1 MTEKDAKSQTLR
13 VRRNQEGRALLSDS
27 YKHRGFGQDGTAEE
41 NLSLRTGREN
51 RSRSDSDRSPRGTT
65 VGGILRQL
73 IEEADDQ
80 LAYHDSQIKKLT
92 QRREQLQQLYEELQ
106 QKAGEDNGEP
116 QEDEELESAKGL

>member
-1 MTEKDAKSQTLR
+1 M
-13 VRRNQEGRALLSDS
+13 
-27 YKHRGFGQDGTAEE
+27 
-41 NLSLRTGREN
+41 
-51 RSRSDSDRSPRGTT
+51 
-65 VGGILRQL
+65 RQL